1 MITLYSSGFS
11 PFARKIQMVLE
22 LKNLDFEIVEV
33 ENEESVKNFEEI
45 NQRKE
50 VPVLVDDG
58 LTVVNSADIV
68 AYLDHKYPSNP
79 VLPESPAARVLARK
93 WERLSD
99 TLLDAITVDLIIW
112 NWADLGPRPKG
123 LLEAGKEDLEKVYQQ
138 LDLELTNKSF
148 VCGALSI
155 ADIALFPHLGA
166 VKLLGLPFDKLRYP
180 NLYAWY
186 KTMRQQ
192 VICQSDLSRI
202 KAWFST
208 INERPLERHKIAWRG
223 DRLEWL
229 LAKGFHEW
237 FYTQIEQDK
246 VIWPL

>member
-11 PFARKIQMVLE
+11 PFSRKIQMVLE
-22 LKNLDFEIVEV
+22 YKNIEFELIEV
-33 ENEESVKNFEEI
+33 ENETSVEDFEAI
-45 NQRKE
+45 NRRKE
-50 VPVLVDDG
+50 VPVLVDNG

-68 AYLDHKYPSNP
+68 AFIDHKYPAKP
-79 VLPESPAARVLARK
+79 VLPESPTKRVLARK

-112 NWADLGPRPKG
+112 NWANLGPKPKG
-123 LLEAGKEDLEKVYQQ
+123 LFEAGKVDLENIYQE
-138 LDLELTNKSF
+138 LDNELTHKTYI
-148 VCGALSI
+148 CGDLSI

-166 VKLLGLPFDKLRYP
+166 VKLLGIPFDKEHYP
-180 NLYAWY
+180 NLCAWY
-186 KTMRQQ
+186 KNMRGLH
-192 VICQSDLSRI
+192 ICKSDIARLKS
-202 KAWFST
+202 WFTT
-208 INERPLERHKIAWRG
+208 INERPLERDKIAWRG

-246 VIWPL
+246 VIWPV

>member
-11 PFARKIQMVLE
+11 PFSRKIQMVLE
-22 LKNLDFEIVEV
+22 FKNLDFELVEV
-33 ENEESVKNFEEI
+33 ENEESVQNFEQI

-99 TLLDAITVDLIIW
+99 TLLDAITVDLLIW

-148 VCGALSI
+148 VCGELSI

-166 VKLLGLPFDKLRYP
+166 VKLLGLPFDKMRHP
-180 NLYAWY
+180 NLYAWF
-186 KTMRQQ
+186 KIMRQQ
-192 VICQSDLSRI
+192 AICQTDLDKI
-202 KAWFST
+202 KSWFST

-229 LAKGFHEW
+229 LAKGFHQW
-237 FYTQIEQDK
+237 FYKQIEQDK